1 MRLLGEAEALARQ
14 GVLDV
19 EPNPPVGA
27 LLVRD
32 GAIVGR
38 GFHAFYGGPHAEVA
52 AIADAGGRARGATLI
67 VTLEP
72 CSTTGKTPPCTE
84 AIRSAG
90 IARVV
95 FGASDPNPIHAG
107 RAAEALRAAGIEVQG
122 PVHGTAENLIQRFR
136 RHCARTRAW
145 VIAKWAMSV
154 DGKIA
159 AASGASRWITGE
171 AARAE
176 VHALRGR
183 VDAIAVG
190 RRTIDVD
197 NPSLTARPVGTLR
210 AARVVFDRGLSMRRD
225 WRGLGDGG
233 PPVIAVH
240 GSHAT
245 ADRIGELRA
254 LGVRTIAAEDADAG
268 TFVRSALVG
277 LRAAG
282 FQRILV
288 EGGPTLLG
296 SFFDARLVD
305 QVLAFVAPRIL
316 GGAGAPSA
324 VAGTGEADPASGIGL
339 VETRFDRV
347 GDDVA
352 IRGFVRD
359 AAD

>member
-1 MRLLGEAEALARQ
+1 M
-14 GVLDV
+14 
-19 EPNPPVGA
+19 
-27 LLVRD
+27 
-32 GAIVGR
+32 
-38 GFHAFYGGPHAEVA
+38 
-52 AIADAGGRARGATLI
+52 
-67 VTLEP
+67 
-72 CSTTGKTPPCTE
+72 
-84 AIRSAG
+84 
-90 IARVV
+90 
-95 FGASDPNPIHAG
+95 
-107 RAAEALRAAGIEVQG
+107 
-122 PVHGTAENLIQRFR
+122 
-136 RHCARTRAW
+136 
-145 VIAKWAMSV
+145 
-154 DGKIA
+154 
-159 AASGASRWITGE
+159 
-171 AARAE
+171 
-176 VHALRGR
+176 
-183 VDAIAVG
+183 
-190 RRTIDVD
+190 
-197 NPSLTARPVGTLR
+197 
-210 AARVVFDRGLSMRRD
+210 
-225 WRGLGDGG
+225 
-233 PPVIAVH
+233 IAVH